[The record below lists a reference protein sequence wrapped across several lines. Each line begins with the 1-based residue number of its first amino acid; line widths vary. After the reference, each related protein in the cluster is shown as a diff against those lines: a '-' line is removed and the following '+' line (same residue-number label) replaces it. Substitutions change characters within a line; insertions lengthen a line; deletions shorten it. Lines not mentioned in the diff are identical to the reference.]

1 MQVKLSV
8 FEISGSFLIFKV
20 RYKALLKKKMQ
31 TQIHGGDSS
40 PKNENSVI
48 NYSPSCRS
56 KHVRPLFV
64 FGTQIKIYF
73 LLNPRALRPCIDSK
87 GPTTFKVQKGTKNI
101 DKIVHVTSVVQPSF
115 YEAMRI
121 LCLQT
126 N

>member
-1 MQVKLSV
+1 MEGIV
-8 FEISGSFLIFKV
+8 
-20 RYKALLKKKMQ
+20 
-31 TQIHGGDSS
+31 H
-40 PKNENSVI
+40 
-48 NYSPSCRS
+48 
-56 KHVRPLFV
+56 
-64 FGTQIKIYF
+64 
-73 LLNPRALRPCIDSK
+73 SK